1 MTAAAAAPLKALALC
16 ADDFG
21 CSSAVDR
28 GILQLAA
35 DGRLTAVSCI
45 VNQPR
50 WPGALQELAA
60 LPAVAAGRL
69 RLGLHFNLTEGRPLS
84 AALQRHWPQL
94 PSLKRLLLLAHA
106 RCLPLTALHDE
117 LRAQLSRFE
126 DSRGAAP
133 DHLDGHQHVIHLP
146 GLRQRVLAEIATRPA
161 LRVRHTGH
169 VLGPGFGFKRQ
180 VIASTGGRAFGR
192 ALQAR
197 GQAANTT
204 LLGVYDFAD
213 PDYRALMQRWLG
225 SAPLAGG
232 LLFCHP
238 GAATADTQ
246 DPIAAARA
254 RELAYLSSPAFAED
268 LHAAGATLLPA
279 APVLP
284 TQPNAQTSS
293 TG

>member
-1 MTAAAAAPLKALALC
+1 MTAAASAPVKTLALC

-28 GILQLAA
+28 GVLQLAA

-45 VNQPR
+45 VNHAR

-69 RLGLHFNLTEGRPLS
+69 RLGLHFNLTEGQPLS
-84 AALQRHWPQL
+84 TALQRHWPQL

-106 RCLPLTALHDE
+106 RCLPLAALHDE
-117 LRAQLSRFE
+117 LQAQLGRFE

-146 GLRQRVLAEIATRPA
+146 GLRQRVLAEMASRPA

-180 VIASTGGRAFGR
+180 LIASTGGRAFGR
-192 ALQAR
+192 ALRAR

-204 LLGVYDFAD
+204 LLGVYDFVD
-213 PDYRALMQRWLG
+213 PDYRALMQRWLQ

-238 GAATADTQ
+238 GAATADPQ
-246 DPIAAARA
+246 DPIAAART
-254 RELAYLSSPAFAED
+254 RELAYLSSPDFAED
-268 LHAAGATLLPA
+268 LHAAGVMLSLDPPDLPN
-279 APVLP
+279 LP
-284 TQPNAQTSS
+284 NVQTSS